1 MHMADD
7 TTITMTRPKRCG
19 RGAFSLVEGDE
30 VNQALAHAIVTRLG
44 YSTDTAATGCPLTLP
59 TFAPPSIVGD
69 AAAVGHLAHRLHGA
83 SAILGVKALIGLCQE
98 LQVLAHAGALTPA
111 RDLVRP
117 LEEESDRVGS
127 GPDAV
132 VPEAM
137 R

>member
-44 YSTDTAATGCPLTLP
+44 DSTDTAATGCPLTLP

-83 SAILGVKALIGLCQE
+83 SAILGVKALIGLCQK
-98 LQVLAHAGALTPA
+98 LQVPATP
-111 RDLVRP
+111 
-117 LEEESDRVGS
+117 
-127 GPDAV
+127 GP
-132 VPEAM
+132 
-137 R
+137 